1 MRKWGA
7 EAWKVSVLTG
17 CPLIKQVLK
26 KERFSQHAVDINM
39 SALAKLT
46 FYEYLVSALT
56 GFRIKRVKF
65 RENVKGFSRD
75 KEKCLD

>member
-1 MRKWGA
+1 MKKISNTLHQGA
-7 EAWKVSVLTG
+7 LA
-17 CPLIKQVLK
+17 IKLK
-26 KERFSQHAVDINM
+26 KKLTQGLSQHAVDIDM

-56 GFRIKRVKF
+56 GFRIKRVEF

>member
-1 MRKWGA
+1 M
-7 EAWKVSVLTG
+7 
-17 CPLIKQVLK
+17 
-26 KERFSQHAVDINM
+26 SQHAVDIDM
-39 SALAKLT
+39 SALAKLA

-56 GFRIKRVKF
+56 GFRIKRVEF